1 MKRTFGMSLLI
12 LLSGVV
18 LGSGSMYLI
27 HVSLSANKVEE
38 HTQFDVNPIPIQY
51 SHATNSQM
59 TPAYDPLIPSH
70 LRTFASL
77 EAPELHLNSFLRKLT
92 VYAYV
97 AGLSEQ
103 DLSNELQQISKSSS
117 KLSHR
122 VYDALQTALVE
133 RLGLVNPE
141 AAVKFAVAQ
150 EPPEPDWATR
160 WLSMHVS
167 YGEAEK
173 VVMPVVQSVFSD
185 WASHDLK
192 SAINR
197 AKTLDIDAKS
207 NALTGILATQTG
219 KSLTTHRQI
228 AKELGDEKR
237 GVDSYVKSFATKRI
251 DDPKVVWDEVIALI
265 ESNNYDHARVLRN
278 IARQWY
284 AQDGLS
290 VLDEI
295 SISSLDTNLK
305 SGSIHQLLQLAT
317 KENPEQAFQ
326 YALNMPSQ
334 DRFFTPL
341 QSVVRTWSESDPQ
354 AAYHA
359 VSNIEQSGQREK
371 LQQAVVSIWA
381 RNEPR
386 HVLENLE
393 NFPLNV
399 QGYARTDAIQAVA
412 LTSAKEAA
420 VLALEHG
427 EDERVRGLLPAQ
439 VMRLWI
445 RQDVEA
451 AVNWVFNG
459 PLSEDTRYDWVSALS
474 GALIS
479 SDPRRAF
486 DLALKQKIPEDGGY
500 MGMYAT
506 GIEAR
511 VIHQIAHLDL
521 ELAVELLP
529 QVREG
534 RTRTSAYES
543 LATIYINNGDS
554 RTAFNLGLE
563 LPGSDQTEYFQ
574 NISKTWVRVDPAG
587 FVETLK
593 DFPTEE
599 LRATIASTMTKR
611 WYRDNFT
618 EDQIGVLKQFLTES
632 DRKAIESE

>member
-1 MKRTFGMSLLI
+1 MKRTFGMSILV

-18 LGSGSMYLI
+18 LGSGGMYLI
-27 HVSLSANKVEE
+27 HVSLSANNVEE
-38 HTQFDVNPIPIQY
+38 RPQFDVNPNAIEN
-51 SHATNSQM
+51 SHASNSQM
-59 TPAYDPLIPSH
+59 NPTYDPLIPSH

-77 EAPELHLNSFLRKLT
+77 AAPELHLNSFLRKLT
-92 VYAYV
+92 IYAYV

-103 DLSNELQQISKSSS
+103 DLTNEIQQISKSSS

-122 VYDALQTALVE
+122 VYDELQTALVE

-160 WLSMHVS
+160 WLSRQIS
-167 YGEAEK
+167 YGEAETI
-173 VVMPVVQSVFSD
+173 VMPVVQNVFSD
-185 WASHDLK
+185 WASNDLK

-197 AKTLDIDAKS
+197 AKTLDVDAKS

-219 KSLTTHRQI
+219 KPLTTHRQI

-237 GVDSYVKSFATKRI
+237 GVDSYVKSLATRRI
-251 DDPKVVWDEVIALI
+251 DDPKVVWVELITLI
-265 ESNNYDHARVLRN
+265 ESNNYNHARVLRN

-295 SISSLDTNLK
+295 SVSSLDTNLK
-305 SGSIHQLLQLAT
+305 SGSIQQLLQLAA

-326 YALNMPSQ
+326 YALNMPSE
-334 DRFFTPL
+334 DRFSTPL

-359 VSNIEQSGQREK
+359 VSNIEKSGQREQ
-371 LQQAVVSIWA
+371 LQRAVASTWA

-393 NFPLNV
+393 NFPPNV
-399 QGYARTDAIQAVA
+399 QGYARMDAIQAVA
-412 LTSAKEAA
+412 FTSAKEAA
-420 VLALEHG
+420 ELALEHG
-427 EDERVRGLLPAQ
+427 EDERVRGLLPSQ
-439 VMRLWI
+439 VMREWV
-445 RQDVEA
+445 RQDIEA

-459 PLSEDTRYDWVSALS
+459 PVSEDTRYDWVSALS
-474 GALIS
+474 SALVP

-486 DLALKQKIPEDGGY
+486 DLALKQKIPEDDGL
-500 MGMYAT
+500 MGMYET
-506 GIEAR
+506 GIEAD
-511 VIHQIAHLDL
+511 VIRQIAYQDF

-529 QVREG
+529 QVRGG

-543 LATIYINNGDS
+543 LGAIYIDKGDS
-554 RTAFNLGLE
+554 KNAFNLGLE
-563 LPGSDQTEYFQ
+563 LPDSDQSEYFQ
-574 NISKTWVRVDPAG
+574 NISNRWLRVDPAG
-587 FVETLK
+587 LVETLK

-599 LRATIASTMTKR
+599 IRSTVASTLTKP
-611 WYRDNFT
+611 WYRENFT
-618 EDQIGVLKQFLTES
+618 EDQFEILKQFLTES
-632 DRKAIESE
+632 DRKALED